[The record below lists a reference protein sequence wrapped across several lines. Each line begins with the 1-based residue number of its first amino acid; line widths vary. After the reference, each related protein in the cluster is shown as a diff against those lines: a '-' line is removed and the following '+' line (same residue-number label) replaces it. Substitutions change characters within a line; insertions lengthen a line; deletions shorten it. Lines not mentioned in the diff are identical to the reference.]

1 MTVGAGAKKRTVP
14 IHVVVSQLSSEL
26 CQVLPAM
33 HHLTGSDYTSKVG
46 RGKNQELKAKPDQY
60 LLNFASGI

>member
-1 MTVGAGAKKRTVP
+1 MTVGSGGKRRTVP
-14 IHVVVSQLSSEL
+14 IHVIVSQLSPGL

-46 RGKNQELKAKPDQY
+46 HGKKSTKGKA
-60 LLNFASGI
+60 